1 MKYSITSTLEKIR
14 DLFDND
20 AYRIIIAQGGTSAAK
35 TISTLIILLDWAII
49 NPNKII
55 SIVSDT
61 FPNLRKGAMRDFL
74 DICRETGVLE
84 ISTWNKAESTLTL
97 PNGTIIEFFSTDM
110 MGALGSRRD
119 VLYVNEANRITWATF
134 SQLEVRTRHKII
146 IDFNPVNE
154 FWAHTELM
162 R

>member
-1 MKYSITSTLEKIR
+1 MKYSITTTLEKTKA
-14 DLFDND
+14 LFDNES
-20 AYRIIIAQGGTSAAK
+20 YRIIIEQGGTSAGK
-35 TISTLIILLDWAII
+35 TIAILIILLDWAIAT
-49 NPNKII
+49 PNKIV

-74 DICRETGVLE
+74 DICRETGILE
-84 ISTWNKAESTLTL
+84 VATWNKTESTLTL

-110 MGALGSRRD
+110 MGALGARRD
-119 VLYVNEANRITWATF
+119 VLYINEANRITWETF
-134 SQLEVRTRHKII
+134 SQLEVRTRYKII

-154 FWAHTELM
+154 FWAHKELL